1 MAVVNRWY
9 RILELLVTQ
18 QRLTLEELRSDLNIS
33 LSTLQK
39 SIEQLNELLDSDLQI
54 KQEGQLVSLEV
65 YDYRRLEDILAGS
78 LRKGSD
84 FNSSSKRTSYLIR
97 RLVRSSQPLLID
109 DLAEEIGVS
118 RTTINKDLR
127 QVKDLAA
134 AYQVNI
140 LGRPNRGLEVSGSEL
155 NLRLFY
161 IHHVYAYFDS
171 DTLTEESQSFLEDLY
186 QTFKLPKKTQRLFY
200 IHHVYAYFDSDSLT
214 EESQCFL
221 EDLYQTFKLPK
232 KTQDLLTKVIAI
244 TIARLRR
251 RQQLQQPLAYFTN
264 ELADSDLVHQLI
276 YHIEMTYHLSLS
288 QYEQDFISF
297 PLHIQYIDGLPYRP
311 SPSRELLALFQKMVK
326 KVKETL
332 LVTFNEENLYV
343 EMHRHL
349 KFLLHRLIFHAQAK
363 DIFHGDIPNKYP
375 LAFEM
380 AKVTAQELQQ
390 SVGYQLALSELSYL
404 ALYFELALRE
414 EESDKQLRTRKIA
427 VVCTTG
433 RGTANMI
440 CRQLRRV
447 LGHGISISQYSEE
460 EFNPLED
467 DDYFAIFT
475 TIPLKLTGLKS
486 PVVHLTKLFD
496 DQWLKGEWQRVNRYH
511 QKNLETITLKF
522 ARLSEEAS
530 YQAYLE
536 KMVASLEREGLVDS
550 QFLDR
555 TLNRELQQST
565 IFGNGIGFP
574 HTINQKEGQ
583 TILMLGI
590 LDQPLQDEL
599 GVVELIF
606 LVAIPQQVQ
615 DQMETELL
623 ELYDDI
629 FRIASDASLKG
640 DLKKVATEAEFLAFT
655 RSKGVF

>member
-18 QRLTLEELRSDLNIS
+18 QRLTLEEMRSDLNVS

-78 LRKGSD
+78 LRKESD
-84 FNSSSKRTSYLIR
+84 FNSSSKRTSYLIK

-127 QVKDLAA
+127 QVKELAA

-171 DTLTEESQSFLEDLY
+171 DSLTEESQSFLEDLY
-186 QTFKLPKKTQRLFY
+186 QTFKLPKKTQ
-200 IHHVYAYFDSDSLT
+200 
-214 EESQCFL
+214 E
-221 EDLYQTFKLPK
+221 
-232 KTQDLLTKVIAI
+232 LLTKVIAI

-251 RQQLQQPLAYFTN
+251 QQQLQQPIAYYTN

-276 YHIEMTYHLSLS
+276 YHIEMNYHLSLS
-288 QYEQDFISF
+288 QYEQDFISY
-297 PLHIQYIDGLPYRP
+297 PLHIQYIDGLPYRS
-311 SPSRELLALFQKMVK
+311 SPSRELLALFQKMVQ

-332 LVTFNEENLYV
+332 LVTFNEESLYV

-349 KFLLHRLIFHAQAK
+349 KFLLHRLIFHVQAN

-380 AKVTAQELQQ
+380 AKVAGQELQQ
-390 SVGYQLALSELSYL
+390 SFGYQLAISELSYL
-404 ALYFELALRE
+404 ALYFEMALRE
-414 EESDKQLRTRKIA
+414 EESEKQLRTRKIA

-447 LGHGISISQYSEE
+447 LGQEISISQYSEE

-486 PVVHLTKLFD
+486 PVVHLTNLFD
-496 DQWLKGEWQRVNRYH
+496 DQWLQDEWKRVNRYH

-522 ARLSEEAS
+522 IRLSDEAS

-536 KMVASLEREGLVDS
+536 KMVASLEKEGLVDS

-555 TLNRELQQST
+555 TLDRELQQST

-583 TILMLGI
+583 TILMLAV
-590 LDQPLQDEL
+590 LDPIHQEGAEQ
-599 GVVELIF
+599 VEFIF
-606 LVAIPQQVQ
+606 LVAIPQQVEG
-615 DQMETELL
+615 QMEAELL

-629 FRIASDASLKG
+629 FRIASDSSLKG
-640 DLKKVATEAEFLAFT
+640 GLKKVMTEAEFLAFT

>member
-18 QRLTLEELRSDLNIS
+18 QRLTLEEMRSDLNVS

-78 LRKGSD
+78 LRKESD
-84 FNSSSKRTSYLIR
+84 FNSSSKRTSYLIK

-118 RTTINKDLR
+118 RTTVNKDLR
-127 QVKDLAA
+127 QVKELAE

-171 DTLTEESQSFLEDLY
+171 DSLTEESQSFLEDLY
-186 QTFKLPKKTQRLFY
+186 QTFKLPKKTQ
-200 IHHVYAYFDSDSLT
+200 
-214 EESQCFL
+214 E
-221 EDLYQTFKLPK
+221 
-232 KTQDLLTKVIAI
+232 LLTKVIAI

-251 RQQLQQPLAYFTN
+251 QQQLQQPIAYYTN

-276 YHIEMTYHLSLS
+276 YHIEMNYHLSLS
-288 QYEQDFISF
+288 QYEQDFISY

-311 SPSRELLALFQKMVK
+311 SPSRELLALFQKMVQ

-332 LVTFNEENLYV
+332 LVTFNEESLYV

-349 KFLLHRLIFHAQAK
+349 KFLLHRLIFHVQAN

-380 AKVTAQELQQ
+380 AKVAGQELQQ
-390 SVGYQLALSELSYL
+390 SFGYQLAISELSYL
-404 ALYFELALRE
+404 ALYFEMALRE
-414 EESDKQLRTRKIA
+414 EESEKQLRTRKIA

-447 LGHGISISQYSEE
+447 LGQEISISQYSEE

-486 PVVHLTKLFD
+486 PVVHLTNLFD
-496 DQWLKGEWQRVNRYH
+496 DQWLQDEWKRVNRYH

-522 ARLSEEAS
+522 IRLSDEAS

-536 KMVASLEREGLVDS
+536 KMVASLEKEGLVDS
-550 QFLDR
+550 QFLNR
-555 TLNRELQQST
+555 TLDRELQQST

-583 TILMLGI
+583 TILMLAV
-590 LDQPLQDEL
+590 LDPIHQEGAEQ
-599 GVVELIF
+599 VEFIF
-606 LVAIPQQVQ
+606 LVAIPQQVEG
-615 DQMETELL
+615 QMEAELL

-629 FRIASDASLKG
+629 FRIASDSSLKG
-640 DLKKVATEAEFLAFT
+640 GLKKVMTEAEFLAFT

>member
-18 QRLTLEELRSDLNIS
+18 QRLTLEEMRSDLNVS

-78 LRKGSD
+78 LRKESD
-84 FNSSSKRTSYLIR
+84 FNSSSKRTSYLIK

-127 QVKDLAA
+127 QVKELAEV
-134 AYQVNI
+134 YQVRI

-171 DTLTEESQSFLEDLY
+171 DSLTEENQSFLEDLY
-186 QTFKLPKKTQRLFY
+186 QTFKLPKKTQ
-200 IHHVYAYFDSDSLT
+200 
-214 EESQCFL
+214 E
-221 EDLYQTFKLPK
+221 
-232 KTQDLLTKVIAI
+232 LLTKVIAI

-251 RQQLQQPLAYFTN
+251 QQQLQQPIAYYTN

-276 YHIEMTYHLSLS
+276 YHIEMNYHLSLS
-288 QYEQDFISF
+288 QYEQDFISY
-297 PLHIQYIDGLPYRP
+297 PLHIQYIDGLPYRS
-311 SPSRELLALFQKMVK
+311 SPIRELLALFQKMVQ

-332 LVTFNEENLYV
+332 LVTFNEESLYL

-349 KFLLHRLIFHAQAK
+349 KFLLHRLIFHVQAN

-380 AKVTAQELQQ
+380 AKVAGQELQQ
-390 SVGYQLALSELSYL
+390 SFGYQLAISELSYL
-404 ALYFELALRE
+404 ALYFEMALRE
-414 EESDKQLRTRKIA
+414 EESENRLRTRKIA

-447 LGHGISISQYSEE
+447 LGQEISISRYSEE

-486 PVVHLTKLFD
+486 PVVHLTNLFD
-496 DQWLKGEWQRVNRYH
+496 DQWLQDEWKRVNRYH

-522 ARLSEEAS
+522 IRLSDEAS

-536 KMVASLEREGLVDS
+536 KMVTSLEKEGLVDS
-550 QFLDR
+550 QFLNR
-555 TLNRELQQST
+555 TLDRELQQST

-583 TILMLGI
+583 TILMLAV
-590 LDQPLQDEL
+590 LDPIHQEGAEQ
-599 GVVELIF
+599 VEFIF
-606 LVAIPQQVQ
+606 LVAIPQQVEG
-615 DQMETELL
+615 QMEAELL

-629 FRIASDASLKG
+629 FRIASDSSLKG
-640 DLKKVATEAEFLAFT
+640 GLKKVMTEAEFLAFT

>member
-18 QRLTLEELRSDLNIS
+18 QRLTLEEMRSDLNVS

-54 KQEGQLVSLEV
+54 KQEGQLVRLEV

-78 LRKGSD
+78 LRKESD
-84 FNSSSKRTSYLIR
+84 FNSSSKRTSYLIK

-118 RTTINKDLR
+118 RTTVNKDLR
-127 QVKDLAA
+127 QVKELAE

-171 DTLTEESQSFLEDLY
+171 DSLTEESQSFLEDLY
-186 QTFKLPKKTQRLFY
+186 QTFKLPKKTQ
-200 IHHVYAYFDSDSLT
+200 
-214 EESQCFL
+214 E
-221 EDLYQTFKLPK
+221 
-232 KTQDLLTKVIAI
+232 LLTKVIAI

-251 RQQLQQPLAYFTN
+251 QQQLQQPIAYYTN

-276 YHIEMTYHLSLS
+276 YHIEMNYHLSLS
-288 QYEQDFISF
+288 QYEQDFISY

-311 SPSRELLALFQKMVK
+311 SPSRELLALFQKMVQ

-332 LVTFNEENLYV
+332 LVTFNEESLYV

-349 KFLLHRLIFHAQAK
+349 KFLLHRLIFHVQAN

-380 AKVTAQELQQ
+380 AKVAGQELQQ
-390 SVGYQLALSELSYL
+390 SFGYQLAISELSYL
-404 ALYFELALRE
+404 ALYFEMALRE
-414 EESDKQLRTRKIA
+414 EESEKQLRTRKIA

-447 LGHGISISQYSEE
+447 LGQEISISQYSEE

-486 PVVHLTKLFD
+486 PVVHLTNLFD
-496 DQWLKGEWQRVNRYH
+496 DQWLQDEWKRVNRYH

-522 ARLSEEAS
+522 IRLSDEAS

-536 KMVASLEREGLVDS
+536 KMVASLEKEGLVDS
-550 QFLDR
+550 QFLNR
-555 TLNRELQQST
+555 TLDRELQQST

-583 TILMLGI
+583 TILMLAV
-590 LDQPLQDEL
+590 LDPIHQEGAEQ
-599 GVVELIF
+599 VEFIF
-606 LVAIPQQVQ
+606 LVAIPQQVEG
-615 DQMETELL
+615 QMEAELL

-640 DLKKVATEAEFLAFT
+640 GLKKVMTEAEFLAFT

>member
-18 QRLTLEELRSDLNIS
+18 QRLTLEEMRSDLNVS

-54 KQEGQLVSLEV
+54 KQEGQLVRLEV

-78 LRKGSD
+78 LRKESD
-84 FNSSSKRTSYLIR
+84 FNSSSKRTSYLIK

-118 RTTINKDLR
+118 RTTVNKDLR
-127 QVKDLAA
+127 QVKELAE

-171 DTLTEESQSFLEDLY
+171 DSLTEESQSFLEDLY
-186 QTFKLPKKTQRLFY
+186 QTFKLPKKTQ
-200 IHHVYAYFDSDSLT
+200 
-214 EESQCFL
+214 E
-221 EDLYQTFKLPK
+221 
-232 KTQDLLTKVIAI
+232 LLTKVIAI

-251 RQQLQQPLAYFTN
+251 QQQLQQPIAYYTN

-276 YHIEMTYHLSLS
+276 YHIEMNYHLSLS
-288 QYEQDFISF
+288 QYEQDFISY

-311 SPSRELLALFQKMVK
+311 SPSRELLALFQKMVQ

-332 LVTFNEENLYV
+332 LVPFNEESLYV

-349 KFLLHRLIFHAQAK
+349 KFLLHRLIFHVQAN

-380 AKVTAQELQQ
+380 AKVAGQELQQ
-390 SVGYQLALSELSYL
+390 SFGYQLAISELSYL
-404 ALYFELALRE
+404 ALYFEMALRE
-414 EESDKQLRTRKIA
+414 EESEKQLRTRKIA

-447 LGHGISISQYSEE
+447 LGQEISISQYSEE

-486 PVVHLTKLFD
+486 PVVHLTNLFD
-496 DQWLKGEWQRVNRYH
+496 DQWLQDEWKRVNRYH

-522 ARLSEEAS
+522 IRLSDEAS

-536 KMVASLEREGLVDS
+536 KMVASLEKEGLVDS
-550 QFLDR
+550 QFLNR
-555 TLNRELQQST
+555 TLDRELQQST

-583 TILMLGI
+583 TILMLAV
-590 LDQPLQDEL
+590 LDPIHQEGAEQ
-599 GVVELIF
+599 VEFIF
-606 LVAIPQQVQ
+606 LVAIPQQVEG
-615 DQMETELL
+615 QMEAELL

-629 FRIASDASLKG
+629 FRIASDSSLKG
-640 DLKKVATEAEFLAFT
+640 GLKKVMTEAEFLAFT

>member
-171 DTLTEESQSFLEDLY
+171 DSLTEESQS
-186 QTFKLPKKTQRLFY
+186 
-200 IHHVYAYFDSDSLT
+200 
-214 EESQCFL
+214 FL

-251 RQQLQQPLAYFTN
+251 RQQLQQPLAYYTN
-264 ELADSDLVHQLI
+264 ELADSDLVHQLV

-311 SPSRELLALFQKMVK
+311 SPSRELLALFQKMVQ

-380 AKVTAQELQQ
+380 AKVAAQELQQ

-447 LGHGISISQYSEE
+447 LGQGISISQYSEE

-496 DQWLKGEWQRVNRYH
+496 DQWLKDEWQRVNRYH

-555 TLNRELQQST
+555 TLDRELQQST

-640 DLKKVATEAEFLAFT
+640 DLKKVTTEAEFLAFT

>member
-18 QRLTLEELRSDLNIS
+18 QRLTLEEMRSDLNVS

-78 LRKGSD
+78 LRKESD
-84 FNSSSKRTSYLIR
+84 FNSSSKRTSYLIK

-127 QVKDLAA
+127 QVKELAE

-186 QTFKLPKKTQRLFY
+186 QTFKLPKKTQ
-200 IHHVYAYFDSDSLT
+200 
-214 EESQCFL
+214 E
-221 EDLYQTFKLPK
+221 
-232 KTQDLLTKVIAI
+232 LLTKVIAI

-251 RQQLQQPLAYFTN
+251 QQQLQQPLAYFTN

-288 QYEQDFISF
+288 QYEQDFISY

-311 SPSRELLALFQKMVK
+311 SPSPELLALFQKMVQ

-332 LVTFNEENLYV
+332 LVTFNEESLYL

-349 KFLLHRLIFHAQAK
+349 KFLLHRLIFHVQAN

-380 AKVTAQELQQ
+380 AKVAGQELQQ
-390 SVGYQLALSELSYL
+390 SFGYQLAISELSYL
-404 ALYFELALRE
+404 ALYFEMALRE
-414 EESDKQLRTRKIA
+414 EESENRLRTRKIA

-447 LGHGISISQYSEE
+447 LGQEISISLYSEE

-486 PVVHLTKLFD
+486 PVVHLTNLFD
-496 DQWLKGEWQRVNRYH
+496 DQWLQDEWKRVNRYH

-522 ARLSEEAS
+522 IRLSEEAS

-536 KMVASLEREGLVDS
+536 KMVASLEKEGLVDS

-555 TLNRELQQST
+555 TLDRELQQST

-583 TILMLGI
+583 TILMLAV
-590 LDQPLQDEL
+590 LDPIHQEGAEQ
-599 GVVELIF
+599 VEFIF
-606 LVAIPQQVQ
+606 LVAIPQQVEG
-615 DQMETELL
+615 QMEAELL

-629 FRIASDASLKG
+629 FRIASDSSLKG
-640 DLKKVATEAEFLAFT
+640 DLKKVMTEAEFLAFT

>member
-18 QRLTLEELRSDLNIS
+18 QRLTLEEMRSDLNVS

-78 LRKGSD
+78 LRKESD
-84 FNSSSKRTSYLIR
+84 FNSSSKRTSYLIK

-127 QVKDLAA
+127 QVKELAE

-186 QTFKLPKKTQRLFY
+186 QTFKLPKKTQ
-200 IHHVYAYFDSDSLT
+200 
-214 EESQCFL
+214 E
-221 EDLYQTFKLPK
+221 
-232 KTQDLLTKVIAI
+232 LLTKVIAI

-251 RQQLQQPLAYFTN
+251 QQQLQQPIAYFTN

-276 YHIEMTYHLSLS
+276 YHIEMNYHLSLS
-288 QYEQDFISF
+288 QYEQDFISY

-311 SPSRELLALFQKMVK
+311 SPSRELLALFQKMVQ

-332 LVTFNEENLYV
+332 LVTFNEESLYL

-349 KFLLHRLIFHAQAK
+349 KFLLHRLIFHVQAN

-380 AKVTAQELQQ
+380 AKVAGQELQQ
-390 SVGYQLALSELSYL
+390 SFGYQLAISELSYL
-404 ALYFELALRE
+404 ALYFEMALRE
-414 EESDKQLRTRKIA
+414 EESENRLRTRKIA

-447 LGHGISISQYSEE
+447 LGQEISISQYSEE

-486 PVVHLTKLFD
+486 PVVHLTNLFD
-496 DQWLKGEWQRVNRYH
+496 DQWLQNEWKRVNRYH

-522 ARLSEEAS
+522 IRLSDEAS

-536 KMVASLEREGLVDS
+536 KMVASLEKEGLVDS
-550 QFLDR
+550 QFLNR
-555 TLNRELQQST
+555 TVDRELQQST

-583 TILMLGI
+583 TILMLAV
-590 LDQPLQDEL
+590 LDPIHQEGAEQ
-599 GVVELIF
+599 VEFIF
-606 LVAIPQQVQ
+606 LVAIPQQVEG
-615 DQMETELL
+615 QMEAELL

-629 FRIASDASLKG
+629 FRIASDSSLKG
-640 DLKKVATEAEFLAFT
+640 DLKKVMTEAEFLAFT

>member
-18 QRLTLEELRSDLNIS
+18 QRLTLEEMRSDLNVS

-54 KQEGQLVSLEV
+54 KQEGQLVRLEV

-78 LRKGSD
+78 LRKESD
-84 FNSSSKRTSYLIR
+84 FNSSSKRTSYLIK

-118 RTTINKDLR
+118 RTTVNKDLR
-127 QVKDLAA
+127 QVKELAE

-171 DTLTEESQSFLEDLY
+171 DSLTEESQSFLEDLY
-186 QTFKLPKKTQRLFY
+186 QTFKLPKKTQ
-200 IHHVYAYFDSDSLT
+200 
-214 EESQCFL
+214 E
-221 EDLYQTFKLPK
+221 
-232 KTQDLLTKVIAI
+232 LLTKVIAI

-251 RQQLQQPLAYFTN
+251 QQQLQQPIAYYTN

-276 YHIEMTYHLSLS
+276 YHIEMNYHLSLS
-288 QYEQDFISF
+288 QYEQDFISY

-311 SPSRELLALFQKMVK
+311 SPSRELLALFQKMVQ

-332 LVTFNEENLYV
+332 LVTFNEESLYV

-349 KFLLHRLIFHAQAK
+349 KFLLHRLIFHVQAN

-380 AKVTAQELQQ
+380 AKVAGQELQQ
-390 SVGYQLALSELSYL
+390 SFGYQLAISELSYL
-404 ALYFELALRE
+404 ALYFEMALRE
-414 EESDKQLRTRKIA
+414 EESEKQLRTRKIA

-447 LGHGISISQYSEE
+447 LGQEISISQYSEE

-486 PVVHLTKLFD
+486 PVVHLTNLFD
-496 DQWLKGEWQRVNRYH
+496 DQWLQDEWKRVNRYH

-522 ARLSEEAS
+522 IRLSDEAS

-536 KMVASLEREGLVDS
+536 KMVASLEKEGLVDS
-550 QFLDR
+550 QFLNR
-555 TLNRELQQST
+555 TLDRELQQST

-583 TILMLGI
+583 TILMLAV
-590 LDQPLQDEL
+590 LDPIHQEGAEQ
-599 GVVELIF
+599 VEFIF
-606 LVAIPQQVQ
+606 LVAIPQQVEG
-615 DQMETELL
+615 QMEAELL

-629 FRIASDASLKG
+629 FRIASDSSLKG
-640 DLKKVATEAEFLAFT
+640 GLKKVMTEAEFLAFT

>member
-18 QRLTLEELRSDLNIS
+18 QRLTLEEMRSDLNVS

-84 FNSSSKRTSYLIR
+84 FNSSSKRTSYLIK

-127 QVKDLAA
+127 QVKELAE

-171 DTLTEESQSFLEDLY
+171 DSLTEESQSFLEDLY
-186 QTFKLPKKTQRLFY
+186 QTFKLPKKTQ
-200 IHHVYAYFDSDSLT
+200 
-214 EESQCFL
+214 E
-221 EDLYQTFKLPK
+221 
-232 KTQDLLTKVIAI
+232 LLTKVIAI

-251 RQQLQQPLAYFTN
+251 QQQLQQPIAYYTN

-276 YHIEMTYHLSLS
+276 YHIEMNYHLSLS
-288 QYEQDFISF
+288 QYEQDFISY
-297 PLHIQYIDGLPYRP
+297 PLHIQYIDGLPYRS
-311 SPSRELLALFQKMVK
+311 SPSRELLALFQKIVQ

-332 LVTFNEENLYV
+332 LVTFNEESLYV

-349 KFLLHRLIFHAQAK
+349 KFLLHRLIFHVQAN

-380 AKVTAQELQQ
+380 AKVAGQELQQ
-390 SVGYQLALSELSYL
+390 SFGYQLAISELSYL
-404 ALYFELALRE
+404 ALYFEMALRE
-414 EESDKQLRTRKIA
+414 EESEKQLRTRKIA

-447 LGHGISISQYSEE
+447 LGQEISISQYSEE

-486 PVVHLTKLFD
+486 PVVHLTNLFD
-496 DQWLKGEWQRVNRYH
+496 DQWLQDEWKRVNRYH

-522 ARLSEEAS
+522 IRLSDEAS

-536 KMVASLEREGLVDS
+536 KMVASLEKEGLVDS
-550 QFLDR
+550 QFLNR
-555 TLNRELQQST
+555 TLDRELQQST

-583 TILMLGI
+583 TILMLAV
-590 LDQPLQDEL
+590 LDPIHQEGAEQ
-599 GVVELIF
+599 VEFIF
-606 LVAIPQQVQ
+606 LVAIPQQVEG
-615 DQMETELL
+615 QMEAELL

-629 FRIASDASLKG
+629 FRIASDSSLKG
-640 DLKKVATEAEFLAFT
+640 GLKKVMTEAEFLAFT

>member
-18 QRLTLEELRSDLNIS
+18 QRLTLEEMRSDLNVS

-78 LRKGSD
+78 LRKESD
-84 FNSSSKRTSYLIR
+84 FNSSSKRTSYLIK

-127 QVKDLAA
+127 QVKELAA

-171 DTLTEESQSFLEDLY
+171 DSLTEESQSFLEDLY
-186 QTFKLPKKTQRLFY
+186 QTFKLPKKTQ
-200 IHHVYAYFDSDSLT
+200 
-214 EESQCFL
+214 E
-221 EDLYQTFKLPK
+221 
-232 KTQDLLTKVIAI
+232 LLTKVIAI

-251 RQQLQQPLAYFTN
+251 QQQLQQPIAYYTN
-264 ELADSDLVHQLI
+264 ELADSDLMHQLI

-288 QYEQDFISF
+288 QYEQDFISY

-311 SPSRELLALFQKMVK
+311 SPSPEPLALFQKMVQR
-326 KVKETL
+326 VKETL
-332 LVTFNEENLYV
+332 LVTFNEESLYV

-349 KFLLHRLIFHAQAK
+349 KFLLHRLIFHVQAN

-380 AKVTAQELQQ
+380 AKVAGQELQR
-390 SVGYQLALSELSYL
+390 SFGYQLAISELSYL
-404 ALYFELALRE
+404 ALYFEMALRE
-414 EESDKQLRTRKIA
+414 EESENQLRTRKIA

-447 LGHGISISQYSEE
+447 LGQEISISQYSEE

-486 PVVHLTKLFD
+486 PVVHLTNLFD
-496 DQWLKGEWQRVNRYH
+496 DQWLQDEWKRVNRYH

-522 ARLSEEAS
+522 IRLSDEAS

-536 KMVASLEREGLVDS
+536 KMVASLEKEGLVDG
-550 QFLDR
+550 QFLNR
-555 TLNRELQQST
+555 TVERELQQST

-583 TILMLGI
+583 TILMLAV
-590 LDQPLQDEL
+590 LDPIHQEGAEQ
-599 GVVELIF
+599 VEFIF
-606 LVAIPQQVQ
+606 LVAIPQQVEG
-615 DQMETELL
+615 QMEAELL

-640 DLKKVATEAEFLAFT
+640 DLKKVMTEAEFLAFT

>member
-18 QRLTLEELRSDLNIS
+18 QRLTLEEMRSDLNVS

-78 LRKGSD
+78 LRKESD
-84 FNSSSKRTSYLIR
+84 FNSSSKRTSYLIK

-127 QVKDLAA
+127 QVKELAA

-171 DTLTEESQSFLEDLY
+171 DSLTEESQSFLEDLY
-186 QTFKLPKKTQRLFY
+186 QTFKLPKKTQ
-200 IHHVYAYFDSDSLT
+200 
-214 EESQCFL
+214 E
-221 EDLYQTFKLPK
+221 
-232 KTQDLLTKVIAI
+232 LLTKVIAI

-251 RQQLQQPLAYFTN
+251 QQQLQQPLAYFTN

-276 YHIEMTYHLSLS
+276 YHIEMNYHLSLS
-288 QYEQDFISF
+288 QYEQDFISY

-311 SPSRELLALFQKMVK
+311 SPSRELLALFQKMVQR
-326 KVKETL
+326 VKETL
-332 LVTFNEENLYV
+332 LVTFNEESLYV

-349 KFLLHRLIFHAQAK
+349 KFLLHRLIFHVQAN

-380 AKVTAQELQQ
+380 AKVAGQELQQ
-390 SVGYQLALSELSYL
+390 SFGYQLAISELSYL
-404 ALYFELALRE
+404 ALYFEMALRE
-414 EESDKQLRTRKIA
+414 EESEKQLRTRKIA

-447 LGHGISISQYSEE
+447 LGQEISISQYSEE

-486 PVVHLTKLFD
+486 PVVHLTNLFD
-496 DQWLKGEWQRVNRYH
+496 DQWLQDEWKRVNRYH
-511 QKNLETITLKF
+511 QKNLETITLRF
-522 ARLSEEAS
+522 IRLSDEAS

-536 KMVASLEREGLVDS
+536 KMVASLEKEGLVDS
-550 QFLDR
+550 QFLNR
-555 TLNRELQQST
+555 TLDRELQQST

-583 TILMLGI
+583 TILI
-590 LDQPLQDEL
+590 LAVLDPIHQEGAEQ
-599 GVVELIF
+599 VEFIF
-606 LVAIPQQVQ
+606 LVAIPQQVEG
-615 DQMETELL
+615 QMEAELL

-629 FRIASDASLKG
+629 FRISSDSSLKG
-640 DLKKVATEAEFLAFT
+640 DLKKVMTEAEFLAFT

>member
-18 QRLTLEELRSDLNIS
+18 QRLTLEEMRSDLNVS

-54 KQEGQLVSLEV
+54 KQEGKLVSLEV

-78 LRKGSD
+78 LRKESD
-84 FNSSSKRTSYLIR
+84 FNSSSKRTSYLIK

-127 QVKDLAA
+127 QVKELAA

-186 QTFKLPKKTQRLFY
+186 QTFKLPKKTQ
-200 IHHVYAYFDSDSLT
+200 
-214 EESQCFL
+214 E
-221 EDLYQTFKLPK
+221 
-232 KTQDLLTKVIAI
+232 LLTKVIAI

-251 RQQLQQPLAYFTN
+251 QQQLQQPLAYFTN

-288 QYEQDFISF
+288 QYEQDFISY

-311 SPSRELLALFQKMVK
+311 SPSPELLALFQKMVQR
-326 KVKETL
+326 VKETL
-332 LVTFNEENLYV
+332 LVTFNEESLYV

-349 KFLLHRLIFHAQAK
+349 KFLLHRLIFHVQAN

-380 AKVTAQELQQ
+380 AKVAGQELQQ
-390 SVGYQLALSELSYL
+390 SFGYQLAISELSYL
-404 ALYFELALRE
+404 ALYFEMALRE
-414 EESDKQLRTRKIA
+414 EESEKQLRTRKIA

-447 LGHGISISQYSEE
+447 LGQEISISQYSEE

-486 PVVHLTKLFD
+486 PVVHLTNLFD
-496 DQWLKGEWQRVNRYH
+496 DQWLQDEWKRVNRYH

-522 ARLSEEAS
+522 IRLSDEAS

-536 KMVASLEREGLVDS
+536 KMVASLEKEGLVDS
-550 QFLDR
+550 QFLNR
-555 TLNRELQQST
+555 TLDRELQQST

-583 TILMLGI
+583 TILMLAV
-590 LDQPLQDEL
+590 LDPIHQEGAEQ
-599 GVVELIF
+599 VEFIF
-606 LVAIPQQVQ
+606 LVAIPQQVEG
-615 DQMETELL
+615 QMEAELL

-629 FRIASDASLKG
+629 FRIASDSSLKG
-640 DLKKVATEAEFLAFT
+640 DLKKVMTEAEFLAFT

>member
-18 QRLTLEELRSDLNIS
+18 QRLTLEEMRSDLNVS

-78 LRKGSD
+78 LRKESD
-84 FNSSSKRTSYLIR
+84 FNSSSKRTSYLIK

-127 QVKDLAA
+127 QVKELAA
-134 AYQVNI
+134 VYQVRI

-186 QTFKLPKKTQRLFY
+186 QTFKLPKKTQ
-200 IHHVYAYFDSDSLT
+200 
-214 EESQCFL
+214 E
-221 EDLYQTFKLPK
+221 
-232 KTQDLLTKVIAI
+232 LLTKVIAI

-251 RQQLQQPLAYFTN
+251 RQQLQQPIAYYTN

-288 QYEQDFISF
+288 QYEQDFISY

-311 SPSRELLALFQKMVK
+311 SPSPELLALFQKMVQ

-332 LVTFNEENLYV
+332 LVTFNEESLYV

-349 KFLLHRLIFHAQAK
+349 KFLLHRLIFHVQAN

-380 AKVTAQELQQ
+380 AKVAGQELQQ
-390 SVGYQLALSELSYL
+390 SFGYQLAISELSYL
-404 ALYFELALRE
+404 ALYFEMALRE
-414 EESDKQLRTRKIA
+414 EESEKQLRTRKIA

-447 LGHGISISQYSEE
+447 LGQEISISQYSEE

-486 PVVHLTKLFD
+486 PVVHLTNLFD
-496 DQWLKGEWQRVNRYH
+496 DQWLQDEWKRVNRYH

-522 ARLSEEAS
+522 IRLSDEAS

-536 KMVASLEREGLVDS
+536 KMVASLEKEGLVDS
-550 QFLDR
+550 QFLNR
-555 TLNRELQQST
+555 TLDRELQQST

-583 TILMLGI
+583 TILMLAV
-590 LDQPLQDEL
+590 LDPIHQEGAEQ
-599 GVVELIF
+599 VEFIF
-606 LVAIPQQVQ
+606 LVAIPQQVEG
-615 DQMETELL
+615 QMEAELL

-629 FRIASDASLKG
+629 FRIASDSSLKG
-640 DLKKVATEAEFLAFT
+640 DLKKVMTEAEFLAFT

>member
-1 MAVVNRWY
+1 MAVVKRWY

-18 QRLTLEELRSDLNIS
+18 QRLTLEEMRSDLNVS

-78 LRKGSD
+78 LRKESD
-84 FNSSSKRTSYLIR
+84 FNSSSKRTSYLIK

-127 QVKDLAA
+127 QVKELAA

-171 DTLTEESQSFLEDLY
+171 DSLTEESQSFLEDLY
-186 QTFKLPKKTQRLFY
+186 QTFKLPKKTQ
-200 IHHVYAYFDSDSLT
+200 
-214 EESQCFL
+214 E
-221 EDLYQTFKLPK
+221 
-232 KTQDLLTKVIAI
+232 LLTKVIAI

-251 RQQLQQPLAYFTN
+251 QQQLQQPIAYYTN
-264 ELADSDLVHQLI
+264 ELADSDLMHQLI

-288 QYEQDFISF
+288 QYEQDFISY

-311 SPSRELLALFQKMVK
+311 SPSPELLALFQKMVQR
-326 KVKETL
+326 VKETL
-332 LVTFNEENLYV
+332 LVTFNEESLYV

-349 KFLLHRLIFHAQAK
+349 KFLLHRLIFHVQAN

-380 AKVTAQELQQ
+380 AKVAGQELQR
-390 SVGYQLALSELSYL
+390 SFGYQLAISELSYL
-404 ALYFELALRE
+404 ALYFEMALRE
-414 EESDKQLRTRKIA
+414 EESENQLRTQKIA

-440 CRQLRRV
+440 CRQLKRV
-447 LGHGISISQYSEE
+447 LGQEISISQYSEE

-486 PVVHLTKLFD
+486 PVVHLTNLFD
-496 DQWLKGEWQRVNRYH
+496 DQWLQDEWKRVNRYH

-522 ARLSEEAS
+522 IRLSDEAS

-536 KMVASLEREGLVDS
+536 KMVASLEKEGLVDG
-550 QFLDR
+550 QFLNR
-555 TLNRELQQST
+555 TVERELQQST

-583 TILMLGI
+583 TILMLAV
-590 LDQPLQDEL
+590 LDPIHQEGAEQ
-599 GVVELIF
+599 VEFIF
-606 LVAIPQQVQ
+606 LVAIPQQVEG
-615 DQMETELL
+615 QMEAELL

-629 FRIASDASLKG
+629 FRIASDSSLKG
-640 DLKKVATEAEFLAFT
+640 GLKKVMTEAEFLAFT